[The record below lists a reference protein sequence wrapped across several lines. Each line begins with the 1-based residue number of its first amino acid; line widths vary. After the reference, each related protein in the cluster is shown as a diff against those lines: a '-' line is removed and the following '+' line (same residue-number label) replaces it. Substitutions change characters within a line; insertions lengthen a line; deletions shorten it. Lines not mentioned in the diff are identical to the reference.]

1 MGVFLPNAPPRSRA
15 RRAWALLLA
24 ACFARGP
31 AGAQAPSNE
40 AEAMARFTVTLARFV
55 QWPVDS
61 QSVGA
66 PIRLC
71 VLHNSPALE
80 AAFAIRKGT
89 AITGRPLE
97 VLSGSA
103 AKGAACD
110 MLFVDASVGSGGN
123 HALSGA
129 TPTLTIGT
137 ADGFLSRG
145 GMVELVNVNDAL
157 RFDVN
162 LKALRAARLGLSA
175 QALKLARHV
184 QE

>member
-1 MGVFLPNAPPRSRA
+1 MCEVRPTAPPRRRA
-15 RRAWALLLA
+15 RRAWGLLLA
-24 ACFARGP
+24 ACFAREP

-40 AEAMARFTVTLARFV
+40 AEAMARFTLTLARFV
-55 QWPVDS
+55 QWPADPQPAGV
-61 QSVGA
+61 
-66 PIRLC
+66 PLRLC
-71 VLHNSPALE
+71 VLHNSPAVE
-80 AAFAIRKGT
+80 AAFASRKGT

-97 VLSGSA
+97 VLSGPA
-103 AKGAACD
+103 VKGAACD
-110 MLFVDASVGSGGN
+110 VLFVDASVGSIGTQ
-123 HALSGA
+123 ALSSA
-129 TPTLTIGT
+129 TATLTIGS

-162 LKALRAARLGLSA
+162 LKSLRAARLGLSA